1 MPLLVS
7 VRSAEEVP
15 AALAGG
21 ADIIDAKE
29 PSRGPLGAV
38 DPEVLWAIAARTP
51 ANVPLGVA
59 LGDAAA
65 RRQVEAVVSAARV
78 PARGAPVYLKLGF
91 AGVAPQRVP
100 ALLDAAVA
108 AAAEGAERARV
119 VAVAYADHGAAAS
132 AAPEEM
138 LRMAKAAGAVGLL
151 VDTWRKAGAGLLDY
165 MPLERLSP
173 LSAAA
178 RAAGLLFAVAGSLDR
193 ETVPLVVG
201 IADVIGV
208 RGAACRGGR
217 TGRVDAGRV
226 RQLRALI
233 GEPAALSSAG

>member
-1 MPLLVS
+1 
-7 VRSAEEVP
+7 
-15 AALAGG
+15 
-21 ADIIDAKE
+21 
-29 PSRGPLGAV
+29 
-38 DPEVLWAIAARTP
+38 
-51 ANVPLGVA
+51 
-59 LGDAAA
+59 
-65 RRQVEAVVSAARV
+65 
-78 PARGAPVYLKLGF
+78 
-91 AGVAPQRVP
+91 
-100 ALLDAAVA
+100 
-108 AAAEGAERARV
+108 
-119 VAVAYADHGAAAS
+119 
-132 AAPEEM
+132 
-138 LRMAKAAGAVGLL
+138 
-151 VDTWRKAGAGLLDY
+151 

-233 GEPAALSSAG
+233 GERAALSSAG